1 MEQVFFAAGA
11 SASTSLTILEIGA
24 VFVFLGALSWI
35 AYRIKISSVPLFLVA
50 GLMLGKGGV
59 APLDVSEQFLN
70 VGAEIGAIL
79 LLLVLGLEYSASEL
93 LVSIKKRWHAGVVDL
108 LANAVPAAAI
118 AFILGYGPLGALAFG
133 GIMFVSS
140 SGIASQLIREAGWAK
155 SNVAK
160 RTTGVLVF
168 EDILLAPYLPLLAAV
183 TLGLGIWAGLIS
195 VSIALVITA
204 AIFFVGVGREIPG
217 LKALAQQGPGVI
229 LLLIFGLALVAAGGA
244 TLLGFSGAIAAFLIG
259 MLLTGEVAETVR
271 NRFAPLREIFSAIFF
286 LFFGLSITLQGVLS
300 VLPIAI
306 LFSVFGI
313 AGKAVV
319 GWWVGRDLTD
329 RVSWMRVGAFLVPR
343 GEFSMIIASTVVG
356 ATGLSM
362 IKEVTLGV
370 VVITATIST
379 LAIRTLRSRL

>member
-11 SASTSLTILEIGA
+11 SASTSLTILEIGT
-24 VFVFLGALSWI
+24 VFVFLGVLSWI
-35 AYRIKISSVPLFLVA
+35 AYRIKISSVPLFLIA

-93 LVSIKKRWHAGVVDL
+93 LVSIKKRWHAGIVDL
-108 LANAVPAAAI
+108 LVNAIPAAVI

-183 TLGLGIWAGLIS
+183 TLGLGLWAGLIS

-217 LKALAQQGPGVI
+217 LKSLAHQGPGVI

-259 MLLTGEVAETVR
+259 MLFTGEVAETMR

-313 AGKAVV
+313 AGKVLV

-329 RVSWMRVGAFLVPR
+329 KVSWMRVGAFLVPR

-356 ATGLSM
+356 AAGLSM
-362 IKEVTLGV
+362 VKEVTLGV
-370 VVITATIST
+370 VVITASVST
-379 LAIRTLRSRL
+379 LAIRALRSRL

>member
-11 SASTSLTILEIGA
+11 SASTSLTILEIGT
-24 VFVFLGALSWI
+24 VFVFLGVLSWI
-35 AYRIKISSVPLFLVA
+35 AYRIKISSVPLFLIA

-93 LVSIKKRWHAGVVDL
+93 LVSIKKRWHAGIVDL
-108 LANAVPAAAI
+108 LVNAIPAAVI

-183 TLGLGIWAGLIS
+183 TLGLGVWAGLIS
-195 VSIALVITA
+195 VTIALVITA

-217 LKALAQQGPGVI
+217 LKSLAHQGPGVI

-259 MLLTGEVAETVR
+259 MLFTGEVAETMR

-313 AGKAVV
+313 AGKVLV
-319 GWWVGRDLTD
+319 GWWVGSDLTD
-329 RVSWMRVGAFLVPR
+329 KVSWMRVGAFLVPR

-356 ATGLSM
+356 AAGLSM
-362 IKEVTLGV
+362 VKEVTLGV
-370 VVITATIST
+370 VVITASVST
-379 LAIRTLRSRL
+379 LAIRALRSRL

>member
-11 SASTSLTILEIGA
+11 SASTSLTILEIGT
-24 VFVFLGALSWI
+24 VFVFLGVLSWI
-35 AYRIKISSVPLFLVA
+35 AYRIKISSVPLFLIA

-93 LVSIKKRWHAGVVDL
+93 LVSIKKRWHAGIVDL
-108 LANAVPAAAI
+108 LVNAIPAAVI

-183 TLGLGIWAGLIS
+183 TLGLGVWAGLIS

-217 LKALAQQGPGVI
+217 LKSLAHQGPGVI

-259 MLLTGEVAETVR
+259 MLFTGEVAETMR

-313 AGKAVV
+313 AGKVLV

-329 RVSWMRVGAFLVPR
+329 KVSWMRVGAFLVPR

-356 ATGLSM
+356 AAGLSM
-362 IKEVTLGV
+362 VKEVTLGV
-370 VVITATIST
+370 VVITASVST
-379 LAIRTLRSRL
+379 LAIRALRSRL

>member
-108 LANAVPAAAI
+108 LANALPAAVI

>member
-11 SASTSLTILEIGA
+11 STSTSLTILEIGT

-35 AYRIKISSVPLFLVA
+35 AYRIKISSVPLFLIA
-50 GLMLGKGGV
+50 GLLLGKGGV

-93 LVSIKKRWHAGVVDL
+93 LVSIKKRWHAGIVDL
-108 LANAVPAAAI
+108 LVNAIPAAVI

-168 EDILLAPYLPLLAAV
+168 EDILLAPYLPLLAAF
-183 TLGLGIWAGLIS
+183 TLGLGVWAGFIS

-217 LKALAQQGPGVI
+217 LKSLAHQGPGVI

-259 MLLTGEVAETVR
+259 MLFTGEVAETMR
-271 NRFAPLREIFSAIFF
+271 SRFAPLREIFSAIFF

-313 AGKAVV
+313 AGKVLV

-329 RVSWMRVGAFLVPR
+329 KVSWMRVGAFLVPR

-356 ATGLSM
+356 ATGLSL
-362 IKEVTLGV
+362 IKEITLGV

-379 LAIRTLRSRL
+379 LAIRALRSRL